1 MKKALVTGG
10 AGFIGSNLV
19 DKLIDQG
26 IEVIIFDDMSMGL
39 KENINP
45 KAKFYK
51 IDISTTG
58 PRTLAKFMGGVD
70 TVFHVASR
78 TRVQPSIKQP
88 SLYHRVNVTGTVNML
103 VASVK
108 AGVKRFVYSASSSA
122 YGEKDT
128 MPLNENMSTNP
139 MSPYGLTKLIGEE
152 YCKLFNTQ
160 YGLETVNLRYFN
172 VYGERQNLDG
182 GYCLVV
188 GIFAKQM
195 LEGKPLTVVG
205 DGKQKRDF
213 TYVGDVVKAN
223 IAAALST
230 KVGKGE
236 VINIGN
242 GDNRSINE
250 IADLFGGLKINTPPR
265 IEPKE
270 TLADINKAK
279 ELLEWVPTQVIED
292 WIPKYKKSLLK

>member
-1 MKKALVTGG
+1 
-10 AGFIGSNLV
+10 
-19 DKLIDQG
+19 
-26 IEVIIFDDMSMGL
+26 
-39 KENINP
+39 
-45 KAKFYK
+45 
-51 IDISTTG
+51 
-58 PRTLAKFMGGVD
+58 
-70 TVFHVASR
+70 
-78 TRVQPSIKQP
+78 
-88 SLYHRVNVTGTVNML
+88 
-103 VASVK
+103 
-108 AGVKRFVYSASSSA
+108 
-122 YGEKDT
+122 
-128 MPLNENMSTNP
+128 
-139 MSPYGLTKLIGEE
+139 
-152 YCKLFNTQ
+152 
-160 YGLETVNLRYFN
+160 
-172 VYGERQNLDG
+172 
-182 GYCLVV
+182 
-188 GIFAKQM
+188 M
-195 LEGKPLTVVG
+195 LEGKPLTIVG